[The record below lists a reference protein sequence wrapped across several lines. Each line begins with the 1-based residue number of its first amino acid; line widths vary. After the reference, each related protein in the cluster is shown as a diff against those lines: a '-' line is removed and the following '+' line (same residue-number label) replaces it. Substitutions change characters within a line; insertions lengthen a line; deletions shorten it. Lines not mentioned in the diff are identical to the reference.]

1 MKKTFAAA
9 HTTLAAGTLAIL
21 MAMNASAAQVT
32 EDKARSIALENAGQK
47 AEDVTFG
54 QTRTDMNDNRL
65 VYEIKFV
72 TPDYQTYEYE
82 ILAKDGMILAIEYD
96 GAPGAK
102 THNSRKTTISLD
114 RAKEISLN
122 HAGQKAED
130 VTFVKT
136 ETDLDDVRLEYDIE
150 FVTEDKKEYKYEING
165 STGAIISWDY
175 DAKNSLS
182 SDPAKK
188 TAVSDIEA
196 AKAIALEQAKVK
208 AADVTW
214 GKVKT
219 DYDDGRLIYEGEF
232 FYKTLEYEFEIDAES
247 GMITDWDVDSIY
259 D

>member
-54 QTRTDMNDNRL
+54 QTRTDMDDNRL

-150 FVTEDKKEYKYEING
+150 FVTEEIG
-165 STGAIISWDY
+165 RASCRERVSWD
-175 DAKNSLS
+175 
-182 SDPAKK
+182 
-188 TAVSDIEA
+188 V
-196 AKAIALEQAKVK
+196 
-208 AADVTW
+208 
-214 GKVKT
+214 
-219 DYDDGRLIYEGEF
+219 
-232 FYKTLEYEFEIDAES
+232 
-247 GMITDWDVDSIY
+247 
-259 D
+259 

>member
-54 QTRTDMNDNRL
+54 QTRTDMDDNRL

-114 RAKEISLN
+114 RAKEISLD

-150 FVTEDKKEYKYEING
+150 FVTEDKKEYQYEING

-175 DAKNSLS
+175 DAKTAF
-182 SDPAKK
+182 PPIPRKK
-188 TAVSDIEA
+188 RPSPI
-196 AKAIALEQAKVK
+196 
-208 AADVTW
+208 
-214 GKVKT
+214 
-219 DYDDGRLIYEGEF
+219 
-232 FYKTLEYEFEIDAES
+232 
-247 GMITDWDVDSIY
+247 
-259 D
+259 